1 MLRII
6 IISILMVNAIFW
18 GIYPPSKNSP
28 HNQVLHFFNIKRDV
42 GLLSHLMVGLFF
54 YITAFY
60 ISHINL
66 IF

>member
-1 MLRII
+1 MLKIV
-6 IISILMVNAIFW
+6 IISVLMVNAIFW

-28 HNQVLHFFNIKRDV
+28 HNQLLKQFNINKEV
-42 GLLSHLMVGLFF
+42 GLLSHLSIGLLF

-66 IF
+66 IV

>member
-6 IISILMVNAIFW
+6 IISVLMVNAIFW
-18 GIYPPSKNSP
+18 GIYPLSKNSP
-28 HNQVLHFFNIKRDV
+28 HNQVLRFFNIKREV

-66 IF
+66 IS

>member
-28 HNQVLHFFNIKRDV
+28 HNSVLRLLKINKEV
-42 GLLSHLMVGLFF
+42 GLLSHLSIGLLF

-66 IF
+66 IV